1 MFVQRVKRGI
11 PNQWIR
17 WLLCLGLINWGGWNF
32 PLKSLALPTP
42 ARVAPT
48 TPNLAEDCPV
58 AALARLKRYRLKT
71 GDTLAKLA
79 QTYRLDP
86 ETLLHFNPQL
96 KNKSL
101 PMGKEIIIPPFNGIR
116 IEVPQGATWRD
127 VAKAYGMR
135 ADLLFEVNG
144 CQENPRIVFIPGLNR
159 RPTTSMLDNYTGLN
173 YYPLLALVKI
183 GLDFGWQGDNI
194 QKPKFFHSGVDLVA
208 PAGTPVVAAA
218 SGTVLLV
225 SQEGPYGFLV
235 IIDHGNDRQTRYAH
249 LERFGVEM
257 GQKVQ
262 AGDIVGYV
270 GTSGRPDIP
279 ESHLHFEV
287 RFRSSV
293 GWVAQDPKAHLPL
306 ASKTPPTSSR
316 RSSSSP
322 AIQGTPAQP

>member
-1 MFVQRVKRGI
+1 M
-11 PNQWIR
+11 R
-17 WLLCLGLINWGGWNF
+17 WLLCVGLVSLGGWSLAPN
-32 PLKSLALPTP
+32 SLALP
-42 ARVAPT
+42 APSSVVPST
-48 TPNLAEDCPV
+48 QNLTGDCPV

-101 PMGKEIIIPPFNGIR
+101 PIGQDIVIPPFNGIR

-127 VAKAYGMR
+127 VAKAYGIR

-144 CQENPRIVFIPGLNR
+144 CQENPKIVFIPGLNR
-159 RPTTSMLDNYTGLN
+159 RSPTTILDNYTGLN
-173 YYPLLALVKI
+173 RYPLLTPAKI
-183 GLDFGWQGDNI
+183 GLGFGWQGNNI
-194 QKPKFFHSGVDLVA
+194 KKQKFFHSGIDLVA
-208 PAGTPVVAAA
+208 PIGTPVVAAA

-257 GQKVQ
+257 GQRVQ

-279 ESHLHFEV
+279 EPHLHFEV

-306 ASKTPPTSSR
+306 ASKTEPTSSR
-316 RSSSSP
+316 SFPPSS
-322 AIQGTPAQP
+322 ATQGTPAKP

>member
-1 MFVQRVKRGI
+1 M
-11 PNQWIR
+11 R
-17 WLLCLGLINWGGWNF
+17 WLLCLGLVSLGGWSF
-32 PLKSLALPTP
+32 APKSLAFPNP
-42 ARVAPT
+42 KRIVPT
-48 TPNLAEDCPV
+48 TQNLPGDCPV
-58 AALARLKRYRLKT
+58 AALDRLKRYRLKT

-79 QTYRLDP
+79 QTYRLAN

-101 PMGKEIIIPPFNGIR
+101 PIGQEIVIPPFNGIR

-144 CQENPRIVFIPGLNR
+144 CQENPKIVFIPGLNR
-159 RPTTSMLDNYTGLN
+159 RSPTTILDNYTGLN
-173 YYPLLALVKI
+173 RYPLLTPAKI
-183 GLDFGWQGDNI
+183 GLSFGWQGDNI
-194 QKPKFFHSGVDLVA
+194 KKQKFFHSGIDLVA
-208 PAGTPVVAAA
+208 PIGTPVVAAA
-218 SGTVLLV
+218 EGTVLLV

-257 GQKVQ
+257 GQRVQ

-279 ESHLHFEV
+279 EPHLHFEV

-306 ASKTPPTSSR
+306 AAKTEPGK
-316 RSSSSP
+316 
-322 AIQGTPAQP
+322 AGQALKQPKF